1 MLYSDITEGDR
12 RATVN
17 IVRRSE
23 WARGFDLW
31 EVTMYINNRPIQVT
45 PVRDAEE
52 ATRLAENF
60 VSGGSTGPVFL
71 KESFF

>member
-1 MLYSDITEGDR
+1 MLYSDLSEGDR
-12 RATVN
+12 RAVIN

-23 WARGFDLW
+23 WAKEFDLW
-31 EVTMYINNRPIQVT
+31 EVTMYINNRPIQIT

-52 ATRLAENF
+52 ASRLAEDF
-60 VSGGSTGPVFL
+60 VRGGSSGPVLL